1 MVRHIAA
8 AAVFALLPAYASAQ
22 QCTSEPQAVVDE
34 IYRQLLERP
43 TRNDADVWVT
53 HLRNGSTVR
62 EVVRLIA
69 HSDEYAEVI
78 GRAGTTLT
86 DRQRTAARVHES
98 LVGRTPS
105 NSTLR
110 SHADLIRNGDL
121 KSVVDQVVSSPEYN
135 QVNGDW
141 RVPGSE
147 VRFCETDNSRNNTG
161 GWRARTRGAA
171 DAARTTA
178 AFDQADR
185 NRDGRITFVEWE
197 DSREAFRQAD
207 RNRDNALSRV
217 EFDAA
222 TGASAPVGTSGTRE
236 EEFDYLDA
244 NGNNRIELGEWR
256 GSRDA
261 FNRLDRNGNGWLSRG
276 EAVGNNNNNNNNNRR

>member
-1 MVRHIAA
+1 MVRQIAA
-8 AAVFALLPAYASAQ
+8 AAVLALMPAYASAQ

-34 IYRQLLERP
+34 IYRQILERP

-62 EVVRLIA
+62 DVVRLIA
-69 HSDEYAEVI
+69 HSDEYAQLI
-78 GRAGTTLT
+78 GRSGNTLT

-98 LVGRTPS
+98 LVGRSPS

-110 SHADLIRNGDL
+110 SHAELIRDGDL
-121 KSVVDQVVSSPEYN
+121 KSVVDQIVSSPEYN

-141 RVPGSE
+141 RVPGSQ
-147 VRFCETDNSRNNTG
+147 VRFCETDNSRNNT

-171 DAARTTA
+171 DAARTA
-178 AFDQADR
+178 SAFDQADR

-197 DSREAFRQAD
+197 ESREAFRQAD

-217 EFDAA
+217 EYDAA
-222 TGASAPVGTSGTRE
+222 TGAGAPVGTSGTRE

-276 EAVGNNNNNNNNNRR
+276 EAVSNRNDNGR